1 MLEYLAQNFGY
12 ILVAGVLLLIVAAII
27 LRMVRN
33 RRAGKGGCGHGC
45 AGCAH
50 GCAGCAH
57 AAFCHPE
64 ARREPDKSAA
74 GPGARTGGE

>member
-12 ILVAGVLLLIVAAII
+12 ILVAGVLLPDRRRDHPADGAEPAGGKRR
-27 LRMVRN
+27 LRPRLRGLRP
-33 RRAGKGGCGHGC
+33 RRSS
-45 AGCAH
+45 
-50 GCAGCAH
+50 
-57 AAFCHPE
+57 CHPE

>member
-33 RRAGKGGCGHGC
+33 RRGGK
-45 AGCAH
+45 
-50 GCAGCAH
+50 
-57 AAFCHPE
+57 
-64 ARREPDKSAA
+64 RRLRPRLRGLRPRRLLPPGSP
-74 GPGARTGGE
+74 PGAGQVRRRSGTRTGGE

>member
-33 RRAGKGGCGHGC
+33 RRAGKGAPRTQC
-45 AGCAH
+45 AELLVDVPGQPVRQCR
-50 GCAGCAH
+50 CRR
-57 AAFCHPE
+57 HP
-64 ARREPDKSAA
+64 
-74 GPGARTGGE
+74 

>member
-12 ILVAGVLLLIVAAII
+12 ILVAGVLILIVAAIL

-50 GCAGCAH
+50 
-57 AAFCHPE
+57 AAFCHSE
-64 ARREPDKSAA
+64 ARREPDQTAA
-74 GPGARTGGE
+74 GHGAHTGGK

>member
-50 GCAGCAH
+50 AGTCHAH
-57 AAFCHPE
+57 
-64 ARREPDKSAA
+64 REENSSPLPLTLSVQSLLLRFDSH
-74 GPGARTGGE
+74 T

>member
-50 GCAGCAH
+50 
-57 AAFCHPE
+57 AALCHPE

>member
-33 RRAGKGGCGHGC
+33 RRAGKGGCGHGL
-45 AGCAH
+45 
-50 GCAGCAH
+50 
-57 AAFCHPE
+57 CHPE

-74 GPGARTGGE
+74 GPGTRTGGE

>member
-33 RRAGKGGCGHGC
+33 RRAGKGGGGHGC
-45 AGCAH
+45 AGS
-50 GCAGCAH
+50 AH
-57 AAFCHPE
+57 AAFCPPE
-64 ARREPDKSAA
+64 APREPDKSAA

>member
-33 RRAGKGGCGHGC
+33 RRRTCPA
-45 AGCAH
+45 
-50 GCAGCAH
+50 
-57 AAFCHPE
+57 
-64 ARREPDKSAA
+64 
-74 GPGARTGGE
+74 PGARTGGE